1 MGKGRPDPRREL
13 VSPEA
18 LSAGAAVGSALWASV
33 SEIMPIT
40 AKALVGTF
48 LALGAAGGALRAW
61 LAKLDEKKGKDEDQQ
76 SS

>member
-1 MGKGRPDPRREL
+1 
-13 VSPEA
+13 
-18 LSAGAAVGSALWASV
+18 
-33 SEIMPIT
+33 MPIT